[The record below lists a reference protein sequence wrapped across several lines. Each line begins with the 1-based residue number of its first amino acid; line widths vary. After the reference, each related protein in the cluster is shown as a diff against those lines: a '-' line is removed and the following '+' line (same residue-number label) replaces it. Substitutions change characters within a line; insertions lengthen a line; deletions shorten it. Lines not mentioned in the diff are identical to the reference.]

1 MPPGPGSSSD
11 LPPGYLAGDAKEARR
26 RSERRKKRLG
36 LAAGVLVMLGAV
48 AATLVLTAKS
58 NKKTTV
64 ADLAVGDCFVGDPND
79 VDKVDCTEAHQ
90 FELFAVAEPADPS
103 AAFPGAEAARTE
115 GGNACVMELV
125 GYFGGTAE
133 TAAAA
138 GLELEP
144 VAPTESQWDAGETG
158 TYCLAK
164 DAEGGALERSIKG
177 EGAAG

>member
-1 MPPGPGSSSD
+1 MPPGPGSSGD
-11 LPPGYLAGDAKEARR
+11 LPPGYLTGDAKAARR

-36 LAAGVLVMLGAV
+36 LAVGVLVMLGALL
-48 AATLVLTAKS
+48 ATLVLTAKS

-64 ADLAVGDCFVGDPND
+64 ADLAIGDCFVGDPND
-79 VDKVDCTEAHQ
+79 VDEVDCTEAHQ
-90 FELFAVAEPADPS
+90 FELFAVTEAADPS

-115 GGNACVMELV
+115 GGNACVLALV
-125 GYFGGTAE
+125 GYYGNTAE
-133 TAAAA
+133 SAAAA

-144 VAPTESQWDAGETG
+144 IAPTEAQWDAGETD

-164 DAEGGALERSIKG
+164 DAEGRALERSVEG